1 MWNTIVSYY
10 KELGLALNGQSKD
23 WGGFVVDTL
32 IALCVIGLLI
42 TIPMLIARY
51 ADEKGKVYYDHW
63 LTGYLIA
70 LSLGVVVFLLASMVS
85 ARMNLF
91 TDKVVSAWMP

>member
-1 MWNTIVSYY
+1 MWNAIVSYY

-32 IALCVIGLLI
+32 IALCIIGLLI

-51 ADEKGKVYYDHW
+51 ADVEGKSHYDRW
-63 LTGYLIA
+63 LTGYLVA
-70 LSLGVVVFLLASMVS
+70 LAFGVVVFLLASMVS
-85 ARMNLF
+85 ARLNLF